1 MLNLMDFPL
10 MSFKKGFIN
19 VNNAS
24 LEAFFIILCLII
36 FLSIGLAVRNSSEGI
51 LFDEVILE
59 YLHSNANPVV
69 FSVMRIISFIG
80 SGYFLVPVMSIW
92 IVDSLKKRKLY
103 MSKLLL
109 ISSLGSWILNFI
121 LKQIFHRTRPLDF
134 ILVKQGGLSYP
145 SGHSMVTM
153 SMYLTI
159 AFLLSRKYENKK
171 SLIYTLAIVFILLM
185 GISRMYLGVHWPT
198 DIIGGYIGGYLF
210 FTLYINLIK
219 E

>member
-1 MLNLMDFPL
+1 MKSNK
-10 MSFKKGFIN
+10 FKLIFT
-19 VNNAS
+19 
-24 LEAFFIILCLII
+24 IICLII
-36 FLSIGLAVRNSSEGI
+36 FVSIGFAVRNSSEGI
-51 LFDEVILE
+51 LLDEAILKII
-59 YLHSNANPVV
+59 HSKTNPHLLS
-69 FSVMRIISFIG
+69 FMKFISFIG
-80 SGYFLVPVMSIW
+80 SGYFLVPVMGSSI
-92 IVDSLKKRKLY
+92 IYSLKKHEHY
-103 MSKLLL
+103 ISKLLL
-109 ISSLGSWILNFI
+109 LSSLGSWVANFL

-159 AFLLSRKYENKK
+159 SYLLSRKYENKRT
-171 SLIYTLAIVFILLM
+171 LIYSLSAIFILLM

-210 FTLYINLIK
+210 FSLYINLIK

>member
-1 MLNLMDFPL
+1 M
-10 MSFKKGFIN
+10 GIG
-19 VNNAS
+19 
-24 LEAFFIILCLII
+24 II
-36 FLSIGLAVRNSSEGI
+36 
-51 LFDEVILE
+51 
-59 YLHSNANPVV
+59 Y
-69 FSVMRIISFIG
+69 
-80 SGYFLVPVMSIW
+80 
-92 IVDSLKKRKLY
+92 SLKKNERY
-103 MSKLLL
+103 ISKLLL
-109 ISSLGSWILNFI
+109 LSSLGSWVVNFL

-159 AFLLSRKYENKK
+159 SYLLSKKYENKRP
-171 SLIYTLAIVFILLM
+171 LIYSLSAIFILLM

-210 FTLYINLIK
+210 FSLYINLIK

>member
-1 MLNLMDFPL
+1 MKKNN
-10 MSFKKGFIN
+10 FKLIFIL
-19 VNNAS
+19 A
-24 LEAFFIILCLII
+24 CLII
-36 FLSIGLAVRNSSEGI
+36 FVSIGLAVRNSSEGI
-51 LFDEVILE
+51 LFDESLLE
-59 YLHSNANPVV
+59 IIHSNTNPYLLSLMK
-69 FSVMRIISFIG
+69 FISFIG
-80 SGYFLVPVMSIW
+80 SGYFLVPVISIGV
-92 IVDSLKKRKLY
+92 IYSLKKNERY
-103 MSKLLL
+103 ISKLLL
-109 ISSLGSWILNFI
+109 LSSLGSWIVNFL

-159 AFLLSRKYENKK
+159 SYLLSKKYENKK
-171 SLIYTLAIVFILLM
+171 TLIYSLSTIFILLM

-210 FTLYINLIK
+210 FSLYINLIK

>member
-1 MLNLMDFPL
+1 MEKKDFEL
-10 MSFKKGFIN
+10 I
-19 VNNAS
+19 
-24 LEAFFIILCLII
+24 FIILCLII

-51 LFDEVILE
+51 LFDEALLE
-59 YLHSNANPVV
+59 YLHNNTNPVV
-69 FSVMRIISFIG
+69 FSIMKFISFIG
-80 SGYFLVPVMSIW
+80 SGYFLFPVMSIW
-92 IVDSLKKRKLY
+92 IIDSLRKHEY
-103 MSKLLL
+103 YKSKLLIL
-109 ISSLGSWILNFI
+109 SSLGSWILNFI

-159 AFLLSRKYENKK
+159 AFLLSRKYEKRK
-171 SLIYTLAIVFILLM
+171 GLIYVLAMIFILLM
-185 GISRMYLGVHWPT
+185 GVSRMYLGVHWPT

-210 FTLYINLIK
+210 FSLYINLIK

>member
-1 MLNLMDFPL
+1 MKKNN
-10 MSFKKGFIN
+10 FKLIFIL
-19 VNNAS
+19 A
-24 LEAFFIILCLII
+24 CLII
-36 FLSIGLAVRNSSEGI
+36 FVSIGLAVRNSSEGI
-51 LFDEVILE
+51 LFDEFLLE
-59 YLHSNANPVV
+59 IIHSNTNPYLLSLMK
-69 FSVMRIISFIG
+69 FISFIG
-80 SGYFLVPVMSIW
+80 SGYFLVPVISIGV
-92 IVDSLKKRKLY
+92 IYSLKKNERY
-103 MSKLLL
+103 ISKLLL
-109 ISSLGSWILNFI
+109 LSSLGSWIVNFL

-159 AFLLSRKYENKK
+159 SYLLSKKYENKK
-171 SLIYTLAIVFILLM
+171 TLIYSLSTIFILLM

-210 FTLYINLIK
+210 FSLYINLIK